1 MMNKSGVIFFALY
14 KNAYP
19 PESLHLKF
27 PRPVLKFSRLVPLL
41 LEGLGEAIP
50 YSYLMLFVG
59 EICDMR

>member
-19 PESLHLKF
+19 PESLHLKI
-27 PRPVLKFSRLVPLL
+27 PRLVPLL
-41 LEGLGEAIP
+41 LEGLGEAFP

-59 EICDMR
+59 EICEMR